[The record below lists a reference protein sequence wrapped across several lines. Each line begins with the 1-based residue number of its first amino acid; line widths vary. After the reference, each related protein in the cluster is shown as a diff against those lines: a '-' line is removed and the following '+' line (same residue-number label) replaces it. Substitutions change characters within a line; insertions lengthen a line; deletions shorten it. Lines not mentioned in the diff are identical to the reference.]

1 MRQKTGHAGN
11 KVPRRQPLAAV
22 RRMGGGIIPAMS
34 CWIDTHCHLDAP
46 EFDADR
52 DAVRAAA
59 RARGVE
65 HIVIPAVERAHW
77 SGAIALAQRHGDS
90 YALGIHPLYTPR
102 AQEADI
108 AALRAVLAER
118 QGDPQL
124 VAVGEIGLDF
134 FVPGLDHERQIW
146 FYEQQIQLARTFGL
160 PVILHVR
167 KSSDR
172 LLKTLRATPVV
183 GGIAHAFN
191 GSAQQA
197 QAFIDLGFKLGFGGA
212 ITYDRALKLREL
224 AATLPLESIVL
235 ETDAPDIPPHWLYTT
250 AEQRAAGQP
259 QGRNTSAELPRI
271 AQEIALLRGMPL
283 PALQTATTANAR
295 AALRGLPACPAD

>member
-1 MRQKTGHAGN
+1 M
-11 KVPRRQPLAAV
+11 PRRQPLAAV

-108 AALRAVLAER
+108 AALRSLLAER

-197 QAFIDLGFKLGFGGA
+197 QAFIDLGFKLGLGGA

-271 AQEIALLRGMPL
+271 AQEIARLRGMPL
-283 PALQTATTANAR
+283 PALQAATTANAR
-295 AALRGLPACPAD
+295 AALRGLPACAADGRS

>member
-1 MRQKTGHAGN
+1 M
-11 KVPRRQPLAAV
+11 
-22 RRMGGGIIPAMS
+22 IPDMS
-34 CWIDTHCHLDAP
+34 CWIDTHCHLDAA

-59 RARGVE
+59 RSAGVG
-65 HIVIPAVERAHW
+65 HLVIPAVERADW
-77 SGAIALAQRHGDS
+77 RAVIALAHRHGDS
-90 YALGIHPLYTPR
+90 YALGIHPLFTPR
-102 AQEADI
+102 AQEEDI
-108 AALRAVLAER
+108 AALHALLQECRD
-118 QGDPQL
+118 DPHL

-134 FVPGLDHERQIW
+134 FVPGLDVARQTW
-146 FYEQQIQLARTFGL
+146 FYERQVQLARAMGL

-197 QAFIDLGFKLGFGGA
+197 QAFTGLGFKLGFGGA
-212 ITYDRALKLREL
+212 VTYDRALKLREL
-224 AATLPLESIVL
+224 AATLPLSSIVL
-235 ETDAPDIPPHWLYTT
+235 ETDTPDIPPHWLYAT

-271 AQEIALLRGMPL
+271 AAEVAQLRGIE
-283 PALQTATTANAR
+283 PAALCAATGANAR
-295 AALRGLPACPAD
+295 AALRGLPAWPHSD

>member
-1 MRQKTGHAGN
+1 
-11 KVPRRQPLAAV
+11 
-22 RRMGGGIIPAMS
+22 MGGGIIPVMS

-191 GSAQQA
+191 GSVQQA
-197 QAFIDLGFKLGFGGA
+197 QAFIDLGFKLGLGGA

-250 AEQRAAGQP
+250 AQQRAAGQP
-259 QGRNTSAELPRI
+259 QVRNTSAELPRI
-271 AQEIALLRGMPL
+271 AQEIARLRGLPL
-283 PALQTATTANAR
+283 PALQAATAANAR

>member
-1 MRQKTGHAGN
+1 
-11 KVPRRQPLAAV
+11 
-22 RRMGGGIIPAMS
+22 MGGGIIPAMS

-102 AQEADI
+102 AREADI

-224 AATLPLESIVL
+224 AVTLPLESIVL

>member
-1 MRQKTGHAGN
+1 
-11 KVPRRQPLAAV
+11 
-22 RRMGGGIIPAMS
+22 MGGGIIAAMP

-46 EFDADR
+46 EFDTDR

-59 RARGVE
+59 RSRGVG

-77 SGAIALAQRHGDS
+77 SDVIALAQRHGDS

-108 AALRAVLAER
+108 AALRALLAER

-134 FVPGLDHERQIW
+134 FVPGLDPERQIW
-146 FYEQQIQLARTFGL
+146 FYEQQIQLARAFGL
-160 PVILHVR
+160 PAILHVR

-271 AQEIALLRGMPL
+271 AEEIARLRGMSL
-283 PALQTATTANAR
+283 QALQAATAANAR
-295 AALRGLPACPAD
+295 AALRGLPGCAAD

>member
-1 MRQKTGHAGN
+1 
-11 KVPRRQPLAAV
+11 
-22 RRMGGGIIPAMS
+22 MGGGIIPAMS

-224 AATLPLESIVL
+224 AVTLPLESIVL